1 MTYTQFSVILRARE
15 KEEIMRNLGIGIATG
30 FVMGVLMM
38 ALFKTLVLFIVIG
51 LAIVGAFTLYVA
63 VTKKSGSSQGG

>member
-1 MTYTQFSVILRARE
+1 
-15 KEEIMRNLGIGIATG
+15 MRNLGIGIATG